1 MILDDPNVMKCFT
14 LLKRHKLEMPRV
26 QITKRQKGA
35 RLRAK
40 KMDKFRRGIAETIR
54 TEEQVPA
61 RVAIHDTAHTVL
73 LWRHPRNVDVFRHT
87 TIVPRPGEY
96 DGVTRFWE
104 RRVVYT
110 RPQLKAKLMMV
121 LAGWAADELYCGVSI
136 GHVGG
141 DVDDAEDIAE
151 MDLGQL
157 AVHDFGRPE
166 RNEVL
171 YTAQKAQIGVER
183 TVLSVTEIY
192 HKPDIY
198 VANTTVL
205 TPQFSPEQVRGD
217 KLELARQGLLPRKP
231 QKLMVLLVHGGP
243 KSRDFFG
250 FAAINAWL
258 TSRGYAVNF
267 RVSVDFGK
275 NLTNTGNSEWGRKMH
290 QDLLDGVGF
299 LVSNNI
305 ADRRQVAIMGGSY
318 RGYAT
323 LVGMTF
329 TPDIFACGVD
339 IVGPSNLITLLDTIP
354 PYWLGFYNDMI
365 GANDPRVKQ
374 AESDKFVAA
383 LKRNHI
389 PVTYILFPD
398 SDEGHGHRK
407 PHNTMTT
414 AGFSEEFLAQCLH
427 RDVEPF
433 NLGQYTTP
441 QQW

>member
-1 MILDDPNVMKCFT
+1 
-14 LLKRHKLEMPRV
+14 
-26 QITKRQKGA
+26 
-35 RLRAK
+35 
-40 KMDKFRRGIAETIR
+40 
-54 TEEQVPA
+54 
-61 RVAIHDTAHTVL
+61 
-73 LWRHPRNVDVFRHT
+73 
-87 TIVPRPGEY
+87 
-96 DGVTRFWE
+96 
-104 RRVVYT
+104 
-110 RPQLKAKLMMV
+110 
-121 LAGWAADELYCGVSI
+121 
-136 GHVGG
+136 
-141 DVDDAEDIAE
+141 
-151 MDLGQL
+151 DLGQL

-205 TPQFSPEQVRGD
+205 DDIQYLVNLRLAGTLVIETWTSIPGWLASYQSINLLSISFTKEAKKVPIIFSPLESRIGGMADTYLSLPPQTPQFSPEQVRGD

-258 TSRGYAVNF
+258 TSRGYAVMQVNF
-267 RVSVDFGK
+267 RVSVGFGK